1 MTIEMPESGET
12 ADKKQNNL
20 YFVSIFCG
28 GWGGWTQNVTVIVS
42 NPFPVCFFYLNFI
55 KKYRFLLKTKVIIIL
70 FISGN

>member
-28 GWGGWTQNVTVIVS
+28 GWWTQNVTVIVS
-42 NPFPVCFFYLNFI
+42 V
-55 KKYRFLLKTKVIIIL
+55 LLL
-70 FISGN
+70 P

>member
-28 GWGGWTQNVTVIVS
+28 GGGVDTERDS
-42 NPFPVCFFYLNFI
+42 DCFKSFFSV
-55 KKYRFLLKTKVIIIL
+55 LLL
-70 FISGN
+70 P

>member
-28 GWGGWTQNVTVIVS
+28 GGVDTERDS
-42 NPFPVCFFYLNFI
+42 DCFKSFFSV
-55 KKYRFLLKTKVIIIL
+55 LLL
-70 FISGN
+70 P

>member
-28 GWGGWTQNVTVIVS
+28 GVDTERDS
-42 NPFPVCFFYLNFI
+42 DCFKSFFSV
-55 KKYRFLLKTKVIIIL
+55 LLL
-70 FISGN
+70 P